1 MLTALG
7 LVAVVVLIAANG
19 YFVAAEFAY
28 VASRRQKFAE
38 AAEEGDRKAAAA
50 VAVHKRLS
58 FMLSGA
64 QLGITVTSLVLGFI
78 ARPAIADAL
87 DPVVRA
93 VGIGDGASFGIS
105 LAAAFVLAT
114 VLQMVFGELAPKN
127 LAIAKPEAVARAV
140 GPSTLL
146 FMRLAG
152 PLIRLFDGAANRLLR
167 LVGIEPVEELHGG
180 VSPEELDLIVD
191 SSHESGHLTLSQA
204 TLLERAIDFGEL
216 EASDAMVSW
225 NKVVSIESTA
235 SASDLRDAMASHRSR
250 FPVLDA
256 EGRVS
261 GIVHAKDLLG
271 IPRADYATTSVES
284 FMHDVI
290 AVPERAGLTVVLGE
304 LRRNSTEIA
313 LVVDEYGGPAGIIT
327 LEDVVEELVGE
338 IEDEYDPA
346 EAAEH
351 LETEPGVW
359 TVQGT
364 SRPDEIERMTGLQ
377 LPDGEYDTVAGL
389 VLDRLERLAEEG
401 DQLSV
406 DGVRIEVTGVE
417 GYAIEE
423 VRLQVDPDAG
433 LEDDRDDGRDAP
445 GDGDGDGTAVGTP
458 DAPAVGADGEQVD
471 APDAEAAPAERDPLD
486 DGRATRADDEGEA
499 R

>member
-7 LVAVVVLIAANG
+7 LLAVVALVAANG

-28 VASRRQKFAE
+28 VAARRQKFSE
-38 AAEEGDRKAAAA
+38 GAADGDRKSRSALE
-50 VAVHKRLS
+50 VHRRLS

-78 ARPAIADAL
+78 ARPAIAGAI

-93 VGIGDGASFGIS
+93 VGVSPSASFGIS
-105 LAAAFVLAT
+105 LGVAFVLAT
-114 VLQMVFGELAPKN
+114 IFQMVFGELAPKN
-127 LAIAKPEAVARAV
+127 LAIAKPEPVARAV
-140 GPSTLL
+140 ARTTLL
-146 FMRLAG
+146 FMRVAG

-167 LVGIEPVEELHGG
+167 MVGIEPVEELPGG
-180 VSPEELDLIVD
+180 VSAEELDLIVD
-191 SSHESGHLTLSQA
+191 SSAESGHLTHSQA
-204 TLLERAIDFGEL
+204 TLLERAIDFAEL
-216 EASDAMVSW
+216 EASDAMVAW
-225 NKVVSIESTA
+225 NKVVSIDATA

-250 FPVLDA
+250 FPVLDVD
-256 EGRVS
+256 GKVQ

-271 IPRADYATTSVES
+271 IARSSYGSTTVAS

-290 AVPERAGLTVVLGE
+290 AVPERASLTVVLSE
-304 LRRNSTEIA
+304 LRTHSTEIA

-351 LETEPGVW
+351 FETEPGVW
-359 TVQGT
+359 TVSAT
-364 SRPDEIERMTGLQ
+364 SRPDEIERMTGMQ

-389 VLDRLERLAEEG
+389 VLDRLERLAEVG
-401 DQLSV
+401 DRVDV
-406 DGVRIEVTGVE
+406 DGVRIEVTRID

-423 VRLQVDPDAG
+423 VRLCVDPDA
-433 LEDDRDDGRDAP
+433 DADATAP
-445 GDGDGDGTAVGTP
+445 DGDGGDEPDGDGSDDAVATTSLEHDP
-458 DAPAVGADGEQVD
+458 DAAALHADGVGAISE
-471 APDAEAAPAERDPLD
+471 P
-486 DGRATRADDEGEA
+486 DEGE
-499 R
+499 RP